1 MQPKEKNEKAID
13 MKMDIL
19 IANVDAL
26 QSSIKNLKPTQAQQI
41 DLSGIE
47 ALTERM
53 ESGISA
59 TAECT
64 AELNTILE
72 QVKKPVRI
80 ERRYIIDLQSGKT
93 QIAVFILIGALIG
106 CSLIINN
113 QRQII
118 THYKDNDLKYRH
130 IKMKGEATPQ
140 RISELE
146 DLFEMNRDNAKI
158 KQLRQDVEA
167 YERAIQEKTTLDEQ
181 TRLRQLEAEKLN
193 NKAKTLKEK

>member
-1 MQPKEKNEKAID
+1 MAQENRESIIISLLDEIKT
-13 MKMDIL
+13 
-19 IANVDAL
+19 
-26 QSSIKNLKPTQAQQI
+26 SIKNLKPTQAQQI
-41 DLSGIE
+41 DLSRTE

-106 CSLIINN
+106 CSLIINS
-113 QRQII
+113 QRQTI
-118 THYKDNDLKYRH
+118 TDYKDNDLKYRH
-130 IKMKGEATPQ
+130 IKMKGEATPT

-146 DLFEMNRDNAKI
+146 NLFEINRDNAKI

-167 YERAIQEKTTLDEQ
+167 YERAVMEKATLDEQ
-181 TRLRQLEAEKLN
+181 TRLQQQEAEKLN
-193 NKAKTLKEK
+193 DKAKILKEK

>member
-1 MQPKEKNEKAID
+1 MAQENRESIIISLLDEIKT
-13 MKMDIL
+13 
-19 IANVDAL
+19 
-26 QSSIKNLKPTQAQQI
+26 SIKNLKPTQAQQI

-64 AELNTILE
+64 AELNAILE

-106 CSLIINN
+106 CSLIINS
-113 QRQII
+113 QRQTI
-118 THYKDNDLKYRH
+118 TDYKENDLKYRH

-140 RISELE
+140 RLSELE
-146 DLFEMNRDNAKI
+146 DFFEINRDNAKI

-167 YERAIQEKTTLDEQ
+167 YERAIQEKATLDEQ

>member
-1 MQPKEKNEKAID
+1 MAQEDRESIIISLLDEIKT
-13 MKMDIL
+13 
-19 IANVDAL
+19 
-26 QSSIKNLKPTQAQQI
+26 SIKNLKTPQAQQI
-41 DLSGIE
+41 NISGIE
-47 ALTERM
+47 ALAERM

-80 ERRYIIDLQSGKT
+80 EKRYVVDLQSGKT
-93 QIAVFILIGALIG
+93 QIAVFILIEALIG
-106 CSLIINN
+106 YSLIINS
-113 QRQII
+113 QRQKI
-118 THYKDNDLKYRH
+118 TDYKENDLKYRY

-146 DLFEMNRDNAKI
+146 NLFEINRDNAKI

-167 YERAIQEKTTLDEQ
+167 YERAIQEKATLDEQ

-193 NKAKTLKEK
+193 DKAKTLKEK

>member
-1 MQPKEKNEKAID
+1 MAQENKESIIISLLDEIKT
-13 MKMDIL
+13 
-19 IANVDAL
+19 
-26 QSSIKNLKPTQAQQI
+26 SIKNLKTPQNQQI
-41 DLSGIE
+41 DTSGIV
-47 ALTERM
+47 AITERM

-64 AELNTILE
+64 AELSAILE

-80 ERRYIIDLQSGKT
+80 EKRYIVDLQSGKT

-113 QRQII
+113 QRQTI
-118 THYKDNDLKYRH
+118 TDYKDNDLKYRH

-158 KQLRQDVEA
+158 KQLRKDVEEF
-167 YERAIQEKTTLDEQ
+167 ERAIQEKATLDEQ